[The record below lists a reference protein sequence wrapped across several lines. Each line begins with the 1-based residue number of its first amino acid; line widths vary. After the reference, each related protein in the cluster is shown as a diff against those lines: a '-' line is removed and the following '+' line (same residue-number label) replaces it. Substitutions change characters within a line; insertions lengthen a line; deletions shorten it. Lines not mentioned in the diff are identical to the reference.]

1 MKPKNVETLI
11 QEKEDLCDL
20 LEDIM
25 ERLQDFREEMLTG
38 LYDLEDMITENCGI
52 EFH

>member
-1 MKPKNVETLI
+1 MKPKDVETLI
-11 QEKEDLCDL
+11 QGKEDLCDL

-25 ERLQDFREEMLTG
+25 ERIQELREEMLTG
-38 LYDLEDMITENCGI
+38 LDELEDMIAENCGI